1 MYIIE
6 IGCENMDLKRNI
18 MLSLKEYFNREDSLS
33 QKELAVLLDVK
44 EGTVSKWIS
53 GAMTPDIN
61 KIPLICKSM
70 NVTITS
76 FLKIDEA
83 SKLSDEDIVLINN
96 YKSHPEMQDAVN
108 KLLGLK

>member
-18 MLSLKEYFNREDSLS
+18 MLSLKEYFKREDSLS

-61 KIPLICKSM
+61 KIPLICNSM

-83 SKLSDEDIVLINN
+83 SRLSDDDIALINN

-108 KLLGLK
+108 RLLGLK